1 MKKQEINSR
10 IGSLSAWAYG
20 FGCAVG
26 WGAFMMPSNIFLP
39 EAGPLG
45 SLIGI
50 IIAGFAMYLIA
61 KGTSYMAGKFPKE
74 AGIHVYIANIL
85 GADHGFLS
93 AWATLL
99 AYLSILWANSTAI
112 VLLIRAIFGD
122 VLQFGFHYSIADYDV
137 YFGEILFTIILI
149 IIFGLLAIFGKMFV
163 RVFHVILALM
173 HIALIVAIFVG
184 IFIGGK
190 HSLTF
195 GFANVDLPEGVQVF
209 NVVMLAPWMFVG
221 FEAFAYM
228 FNSGGRKAK
237 DANKITIVAIITAA
251 IAYILPMLI
260 PVLALPDGYT
270 NWEAY
275 VAASSQA
282 EGLMSLPVFYSTYY
296 VLGDVGL
303 YILVACIFCAI
314 STSIFGL
321 FRATGRLLVSMSEEE
336 LMPKFVGKLYKN
348 GEPYVGIIIIMCISA
363 IVPFFGRTAIGWI
376 VDITTITATIVYVYS
391 MVGCLRLTKQD
402 PNANI
407 GIKIVAFLGMI
418 ISAISFLFLLIPNIL
433 SENKVATESYFILAV
448 WSLLG
453 LLYYLFVYRHDT
465 EGIYGKS
472 TVMWMLMAFLIF
484 FSSSMWIRQ
493 RSVDYITS
501 LERWQKDALSS
512 FMGEN
517 AIIEMVVVTIVLITL
532 FSLFALL
539 LKRQR
544 ESDKKAIE
552 FESRS
557 EAKTAFLFN
566 MSHDIRTPMNAILG
580 FTDLALLDTSNEEK
594 MNDYL
599 HKIKN
604 SGNHMLSLINDIL
617 EMSRIESGKIDNN
630 PTPGDL
636 EELISNIYSIMKGQ
650 ADAKGQKFVVDTS
663 GITNRYI
670 YVDRLRF
677 NQIFFNL
684 ISNAIKY
691 TPDDGEVSVV
701 VDEIARRNNRIK
713 YRIVVKDNGFGMS
726 EEFVAKIFDD
736 FEREEK
742 EETHGIQ
749 GTGLGMAITKNIV
762 DLLEGTINVQS
773 EENVGTEVEV
783 ILEFEK
789 ANEDEIYKLTH
800 KSDITEAD
808 FKGKRVLLADD
819 MEINREIAVAIL
831 ELYEFEVVEA
841 VDGQDAL
848 SKVVS
853 NPAGYFDLVFLDIQ
867 MPKLNGYETAMAI
880 RNISDKNKA
889 SVPIIAMTA
898 HAFDSDIKD
907 AKEAGMNGHV
917 AKPIDQVKLVEE
929 IKKALS

>member
-1 MKKQEINSR
+1 MKKQELNSR

-50 IIAGFAMYLIA
+50 VIAAFAIFLIA

-112 VLLIRAIFGD
+112 ILLIRAIWGD
-122 VLQFGFHYSIADYDV
+122 VLQFGFHYTIADYDV
-137 YFGEILFTIILI
+137 YFGEILLTIVLI
-149 IIFGLLAIFGKMFV
+149 VFFGLLAIFGKVLV
-163 RVFHVILALM
+163 RVFHIILAFV
-173 HIALIVAIFVG
+173 HIVLIAAIFIG
-184 IFIGGK
+184 IFIGGQ

-195 GFANVDLPEGVQVF
+195 GFADVDLPKGVQVF
-209 NVVMLAPWMFVG
+209 NIVMLAPWMFVG

-237 DANKITIVAIITAA
+237 DANKITIISIVTAA

-260 PVLALPDGYT
+260 PVFAMPEGYT
-270 NWEAY
+270 TWEAY

-282 EGLMSLPVFYSTYY
+282 EGLFSLPVFYSTYY

-321 FRATGRLLVSMSEEE
+321 FRATARLLVSMSEEE
-336 LMPKFVGKLYKN
+336 LMPKFVGRLYKN
-348 GEPYVGIIIIMCISA
+348 GEPYVGIIIIMFISA
-363 IVPFFGRTAIGWI
+363 IVPFFGRTAVGWI
-376 VDITTITATIVYVYS
+376 VDITTITATIVYIYS
-391 MVGCLRLTKQD
+391 MVGCLKLTRQD
-402 PNANI
+402 PESKT
-407 GIKIVAFLGMI
+407 GIKIVAFAGMAMA
-418 ISAISFLFLLIPNIL
+418 AISFLFLLIPNIL

-453 LLYYLFVYRHDT
+453 LLYYLYVYRHDT

-472 TVMWMLMAFLIF
+472 TVMWMLLAFLIF
-484 FSSSMWIRQ
+484 FSSTMWIRQ
-493 RSVDYITS
+493 RSVDYVTS
-501 LERWQKDALSS
+501 LERWQKDSLSS

-517 AIIEMVVVTIVLITL
+517 AIIEMVVVAIVLFTL

-544 ESDKKAIE
+544 DSDKKAIE

-580 FTDLALLDTSNEEK
+580 FTDLALIDTSNEEK
-594 MNDYL
+594 VNDYL

-604 SGNHMLSLINDIL
+604 SGNHLLSLINDIL

-630 PTPGDL
+630 PSPGDL
-636 EELISNIYSIMKGQ
+636 KEIFSNIYSIMKGQ
-650 ADAKGQKFVVDTS
+650 ADAKGHTFTIDTS
-663 GITNRYI
+663 SINNQYV
-670 YVDRLRF
+670 YVDRLRL
-677 NQIFFNL
+677 NQILLNL
-684 ISNAIKY
+684 ISNSIKY
-691 TPDDGEVSVV
+691 TPEGGDVSVV
-701 VDEIARRNNRIK
+701 VQELKGTGDKVR
-713 YRIVVKDNGFGMS
+713 YRIIVKDNGFGMS
-726 EEFVAKIFDD
+726 KEFVEKIFDD

-742 EETHGIQ
+742 EETLGIQ

-762 DLLEGTINVQS
+762 ELLDGTIRVDS
-773 EENVGTEVEV
+773 EENVGTEIEV
-783 ILEFEK
+783 VLGFDK
-789 ANEDEIYKLTH
+789 ANEEEIYKLTH
-800 KSDITEAD
+800 KSDVTEAD

-853 NPAGYFDLVFLDIQ
+853 HPPGYFDLVFLDIQ
-867 MPKLNGYETAMAI
+867 MPRLNGYETAMAI

-898 HAFDSDIKD
+898 NAFESDIKD
-907 AKEAGMNGHV
+907 AKNAGMNGHV
-917 AKPIDQVKLVEE
+917 AKPIDQAKLVEE
-929 IKKALS
+929 IKKAL